1 MMHQHFHRDH
11 THTRTKDTL
20 EEQTSQTSHKNK
32 LTITLHLIETVKLQ
46 YPLQTFQDVQIITLF
61 SSELPL

>member
-11 THTRTKDTL
+11 THTHTKDTL